1 MGGLFASYRTGVSD
15 SVYSTDECMVK
26 MFYDFGHD
34 TLQNMIKF
42 FANGVNFSI
51 NNIFSYLI
59 TETVE
64 ILWKWQWKVFGLKIR
79 RCKIMDKN
87 HAWQEWARSTIW
99 AIFFG
104 FSTFYVLQNI
114 EPYFSFL
121 ISDVITLIIIQI
133 YWKVLMYRVS
143 QQIVLI
149 EQNHNQIECCGP
161 EFYHGHD
168 LGALDPA

>member
-15 SVYSTDECMVK
+15 SVYSIDECMRK

-64 ILWKWQWKVFGLKIR
+64 ILWK
-79 RCKIMDKN
+79 
-87 HAWQEWARSTIW
+87 
-99 AIFFG
+99 
-104 FSTFYVLQNI
+104 
-114 EPYFSFL
+114 
-121 ISDVITLIIIQI
+121 
-133 YWKVLMYRVS
+133 
-143 QQIVLI
+143 
-149 EQNHNQIECCGP
+149 
-161 EFYHGHD
+161 
-168 LGALDPA
+168 